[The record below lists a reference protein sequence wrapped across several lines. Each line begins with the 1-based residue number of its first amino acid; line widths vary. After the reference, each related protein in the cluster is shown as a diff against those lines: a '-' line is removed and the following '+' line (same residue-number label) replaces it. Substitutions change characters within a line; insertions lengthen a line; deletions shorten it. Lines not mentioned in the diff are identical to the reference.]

1 MADNQAVLKLTTTW
15 ARAATETS
23 SHERDYFVEAI
34 REIQRKKEAQRARP
48 QGSQTEA
55 VERSD

>member
-1 MADNQAVLKLTTTW
+1 MADNRAVLKLTTTW

-34 REIQRKKEAQRARP
+34 RELQRKKDAERGRS
-48 QGSQTEA
+48 QGSQTNA
-55 VERSD
+55 ERSD